1 MSRPIGRPSRSQIS
15 RAFLLISSC
24 VIMLKLWYTSIIPPR
39 GSVPQPDFAFRA
51 SPTEILPKVPGPFI
65 SIRPSLNRGLAA
77 ERLCAYV
84 IPLGGI
90 PVATGFT
97 DPGNLRKFSQFK
109 DSFMDTITKKVQR
122 EPDRT
127 NGPKKTKRR
136 VLLVDDHPIVR
147 EGLTEM
153 INHEEDLTVCGTA
166 EEMNQALDHI
176 EKLKPDVV
184 VLDISLKGS
193 NGIEVLKNIKVRYPK
208 LLVLVLSMHDETLYA
223 LRALRA
229 GAAGYIMKQEP
240 AERVLASVRQVL
252 NGEISLS
259 ENMEKKMM
267 KQLVGGRAARTGS
280 PLEDLSDRELEVF
293 RLIGK
298 GYSTRQIA
306 EELHLSIK
314 TIESHRAH
322 IKEKLNLKN
331 AMELV
336 QHAIQW
342 QEA

>member
-1 MSRPIGRPSRSQIS
+1 
-15 RAFLLISSC
+15 
-24 VIMLKLWYTSIIPPR
+24 
-39 GSVPQPDFAFRA
+39 
-51 SPTEILPKVPGPFI
+51 
-65 SIRPSLNRGLAA
+65 
-77 ERLCAYV
+77 
-84 IPLGGI
+84 
-90 PVATGFT
+90 
-97 DPGNLRKFSQFK
+97 
-109 DSFMDTITKKVQR
+109 
-122 EPDRT
+122 
-127 NGPKKTKRR
+127 
-136 VLLVDDHPIVR
+136 
-147 EGLTEM
+147 
-153 INHEEDLTVCGTA
+153 
-166 EEMNQALDHI
+166 MNQALDQI
-176 EKLKPDVV
+176 EKLKPDLV

-240 AERVLASVRQVL
+240 AEKVLVSIRQVL